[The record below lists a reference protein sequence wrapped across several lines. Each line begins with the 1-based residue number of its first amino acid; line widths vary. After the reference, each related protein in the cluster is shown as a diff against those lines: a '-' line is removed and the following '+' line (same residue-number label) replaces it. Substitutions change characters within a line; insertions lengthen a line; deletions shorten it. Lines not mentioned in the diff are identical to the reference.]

1 MNDSKEISWPV
12 GVMEPL
18 LPTEGKASE
27 GLDDLILSIVGEDS
41 ALEQSLP
48 LHIKRATAEL
58 IRSMNCYYSNLIEGH
73 DTHPIDIERALKK
86 DYSTEPRKRE
96 LQLEAEA
103 HIAVQKLIDT
113 NDAVLPSASVT
124 SAEWLASVHKEF
136 CIRLPDTLLMVK
148 DPDTGIAR
156 QVVPGQF
163 RDGWVKVGA
172 HMPPPPNDLPK
183 FLARFAEVYEPTRL
197 GRTRS
202 FVAAGA
208 AHHRL
213 LWIHPFFDGNG
224 RAARLFSNAYLRQL
238 GVCRSG
244 LWSVSRG
251 LARRVEE
258 YKQMLAAADDERR
271 SDLDG
276 RGTLS
281 ERGLSLFC
289 HFFLE
294 TCLDQVRFMASLLQT
309 ERLAE
314 RIEAH
319 MRQEI
324 ALGRLPKGADILMRF
339 AIRFGEFERGM
350 AKQFV
355 GYSDSQARVVL
366 KALLERGY
374 LRSDSP
380 KGAVHVAFPAEA
392 AEHWFPALFPTH
404 SGWPRS
410 DL

>member
-1 MNDSKEISWPV
+1 MNKFENISWSV
-12 GVMEPL
+12 GVMDPL
-18 LPTEGKASE
+18 LPGEGRASE
-27 GLDDLILSIVGEDS
+27 GLDDLVLALVGEDS

-48 LHIKRATAEL
+48 PHIKRATAEL

-86 DYSTEPRKRE
+86 DYSTEPRKRT

-103 HIAVQKLIDT
+103 HIAVQKLID
-113 NDAVLPSASVT
+113 AEVGPLSVT
-124 SAEWLASVHKEF
+124 SPEWLAWVHREF
-136 CIRLPDTLLMVK
+136 CERLPDQLLHVA
-148 DPDTGIAR
+148 DPEAGTIR
-156 QVVPGQF
+156 RVEPGRL

-172 HMPPPPNDLPK
+172 HIPPPPGDLPR

-197 GRTRS
+197 GRTRA
-202 FVAAGA
+202 FIAAGA

-224 RAARLFSNAYLRQL
+224 RVARLFSNAYLRRL

-244 LWSVSRG
+244 LWSISRG

-258 YKQMLAAADDERR
+258 YKKMLAAADDERR

-281 ERGLSLFC
+281 ERGLRLFC

-294 TCLDQVRFMASLLQT
+294 TCLDQVRFMASLLQP

-319 MRQEI
+319 MRDEI
-324 ALGRLPKGADILMRF
+324 AAGRLPKGADMLMRF

-366 KALLERGY
+366 RALLERGY
-374 LRSDSP
+374 LDSETP
-380 KGAVHVAFPAEA
+380 KGAVHVGFPAEA
-392 AEHWFPALFPTH
+392 AQRWFPALFPAKPG
-404 SGWPRS
+404 SSLRS
-410 DL
+410 